1 MINTSTEYKQ
11 ALDQKR
17 RFVARAN
24 CLLKNGTVLDFD
36 KTNLMAGGVKVSDG
50 VSGTSKFEVGTA
62 IINQLT
68 IMVFN
73 GEDTFSDYDFSDAVL
88 TVWVGMPLDDRI
100 EWLKKGVFNATDP
113 TTTPGVITLK
123 ALDNM
128 SKFDQVYDSGIGF
141 PATLQTIVQHCCT
154 QCGVLLVNG

>member
-1 MINTSTEYKQ
+1 MINTSPEYKQ
-11 ALDQKR
+11 ALNEKR
-17 RFVARAN
+17 RFVARAS

-36 KTNLMAGGVKVSDG
+36 KTNLMAGGIKIADG

-73 GEDTFSDYDFSDAVL
+73 GADAFSDYDFTDAVL

-100 EWLKKGVFNATDP
+100 ER
-113 TTTPGVITLK
+113 
-123 ALDNM
+123 
-128 SKFDQVYDSGIGF
+128 
-141 PATLQTIVQHCCT
+141 
-154 QCGVLLVNG
+154 